1 MSQPKQSLRYTLL
14 RRCRGLAALDVAD
27 NEATILADPSWQFVN
42 LRQPLSG
49 CGVAVLD
56 RSSLEDLFVAEGY
69 KLVEDAWQEHGRRT
83 YIHDDDADRPHLLRL
98 TRLLQLSGWQRD
110 KTQLRA
116 FTNPTTGELIEV
128 EPDGADTSGYFLHH
142 LSAHAG

>member
-1 MSQPKQSLRYTLL
+1 MSKGRAADLLRYTKG
-14 RRCRGLAALDVAD
+14 RHF
-27 NEATILADPSWQFVN
+27 ATILAGPPWHFVN

-56 RSSLEDLFVAEGY
+56 RSSPEDIFFAEGY

-83 YIHDDDADRPHLLRL
+83 YIHDDDADRQHLWRL
-98 TRLLQLSGWQRD
+98 TRLLQLAGWQRD

-128 EPDGADTSGYFLHH
+128 EPGGADTSGHFLHH
-142 LSAHAG
+142 LSAHSG

>member
-1 MSQPKQSLRYTLL
+1 MRRGRAYMSEQGHAADLSRYTKG
-14 RRCRGLAALDVAD
+14 RYFATMLA
-27 NEATILADPSWQFVN
+27 ERQRQFVN
-42 LRQPLSG
+42 LPLSG
-49 CGVAVLD
+49 CGVAVMD

-69 KLVEDAWQEHGRRT
+69 KLIEDAWQEHGRRT

-98 TRLLQLSGWQRD
+98 TRLLNLAGLQRD

-116 FTNPTTGELIEV
+116 FTNRTTGELIEV
-128 EPDGADTSGYFLHH
+128 EPGGAHTSGHFLHH